1 MIEHIREWCATE
13 SGDIDYRLYVMLF
26 VVAAGLTYGLTR
38 LMIWLAPRMGAV
50 DTPSA
55 RRIHQAPVPKLGGL
69 AMFMA
74 IAASLALG
82 AWLHPHV
89 ARVVLTPQSLAI
101 FAGMAVMLG
110 LGVYDDLFG
119 VSWMWKFAFQIVAAC
134 IVIRHGMVIM
144 KLTNPLGLQAIQLN
158 PMVAFVFTLV
168 WLIGITNAVN
178 LSDGLDGL
186 ATGIILIVSGVTFA
200 NSVHLML
207 TRPEQTEAYF
217 IFPAVT
223 SVCVAAAALAFL
235 RFNFFPARIFLG
247 DAGSLFL
254 GFWLACTAVR
264 SSQIS
269 TTTVALMVPV
279 IALGL
284 PILDTVLS
292 FLRRTARRR
301 NPFHAD
307 LEHIHHK
314 MMESGLSHPETVLV
328 LYGFCLLL
336 GVAALVVAFKK
347 HQYAGL
353 ILFVLTAVVLA
364 GFRKFGV
371 LDITRLWG
379 TRGEKPDDSGAPSR
393 RARGREPHA

>member
-1 MIEHIREWCATE
+1 MLESVRVWCAT
-13 SGDIDYRLYVMLF
+13 SDGDISYRLYVLLF
-26 VVAAGLTYGLTR
+26 VTASGLTYGLTQMLIR
-38 LMIWLAPRMGAV
+38 LAPRLGAV
-50 DTPSA
+50 DQPGA
-55 RRIHQAPVPKLGGL
+55 RRVHQRPVPKLGGL
-69 AMFMA
+69 ALFLA
-74 IAASLALG
+74 IGISIALG
-82 AWLHPHV
+82 AYLHPSIT
-89 ARVVLTPQSLAI
+89 RVVLTSQSLAI
-101 FAGMAVMLG
+101 FVGMAIMLG
-110 LGVYDDLFG
+110 VGIYDDLFG

-158 PMVAFVFTLV
+158 PLIAFIFTLV

-186 ATGIILIVSGVTFA
+186 ATGIVLIVSGVTFA

-217 IFPAVT
+217 VFPAVT
-223 SVCVAAAALAFL
+223 SICVAAAALAFL
-235 RFNFFPARIFLG
+235 RFNFYPAKIFLG
-247 DAGSLFL
+247 DTGSLFL

-269 TTTVALMVPV
+269 TTTVALVVPV

-284 PILDTVLS
+284 PILDTVLA

-301 NPFHAD
+301 NPFQAD

-353 ILFVLTAVVLA
+353 ILFVLTAIVLI

-379 TRGEKPDDSGAPSR
+379 IRSSEDQKDTPARRTKRGKEQA
-393 RARGREPHA
+393 

>member
-1 MIEHIREWCATE
+1 MLESLRAWFAT
-13 SGDIDYRLYVMLF
+13 SNGDISYRLYVLLF
-26 VVAAGLTYGLTR
+26 VTASALTYGLTQ
-38 LMIWLAPRMGAV
+38 LLIWLAPRIGAL
-50 DTPSA
+50 DQPGA
-55 RRIHQAPVPKLGGL
+55 RRIHQRPVPKLGGL
-69 AMFMA
+69 ALFVA
-74 IAASLALG
+74 IGISVALG
-82 AWLHPHV
+82 ACLHASI

-101 FAGMAVMLG
+101 FVGMAVMLG
-110 LGVYDDLFG
+110 LGIYDDVFG

-158 PMVAFVFTLV
+158 PLIAFIFTLV

-186 ATGIILIVSGVTFA
+186 ATGIVLIVSGVTFA

-207 TRPEQTEAYF
+207 ARPEQTEAYF
-217 IFPAVT
+217 VFPAVT
-223 SVCVAAAALAFL
+223 SICVAAAALAFL
-235 RFNFFPARIFLG
+235 RFNFYPAQIFLG
-247 DAGSLFL
+247 DTGSLFL

-269 TTTVALMVPV
+269 TTTVALVVPV

-284 PILDTVLS
+284 PILDTVLA

-301 NPFHAD
+301 NPFQAD

-353 ILFVLTAVVLA
+353 ILFVLTVIVLI

-379 TRGEKPDDSGAPSR
+379 IRGSEDQEKTPAR
-393 RARGREPHA
+393 RTKRGKEQA